1 MARFVRDD
9 WTQRNTTLAADLLPR
24 PASDFLRH
32 PAIRYQMFVDD
43 KYVQHEAPYVL
54 RHLSVPAMASED
66 AVGHPPRTLLPGTDI
81 VTSANTV
88 HHLHHL
94 LRFEDFTGRRL
105 RDIDTVV
112 EWGGG
117 YGNLAKLLLRLH
129 GGSPTYVLI
138 DTPVFAS
145 IQWLYLAS
153 VLGPDCVVL
162 HGGGSGLR
170 RGAVNVVPTG
180 LAAQLAVQ
188 ADLFI
193 STWALNECTTAAQDH
208 VLEREWFGAD
218 ALLLAM
224 HEGDPFH
231 RRALDAGARA
241 VPLGEFMPAQ
251 RYLLRAR
258 R

>member
-1 MARFVRDD
+1 
-9 WTQRNTTLAADLLPR
+9 
-24 PASDFLRH
+24 
-32 PAIRYQMFVDD
+32 MFVGD
-43 KYVQHEAPYVL
+43 KYLAHEAPYVL
-54 RHLSVPAMASED
+54 RHLSVPAMATED
-66 AVGHPPRTLLPGTDI
+66 AVGDPPRTVLPGTDI

-94 LRFEDFTGRRL
+94 LRFEDVTGRRL
-105 RDIDTVV
+105 SDVDTVV

-129 GGSPTYVLI
+129 GGTPTYVLV
-138 DTPVFAS
+138 DTPVFAA

-162 HGGGSGLR
+162 HADGGLQLV
-170 RGAVNVVPTG
+170 RGVVNVVPIG
-180 LAAQLAVQ
+180 LAAQWHVD

-208 VLEREWFGAD
+208 VVERRWFGAD

-224 HEGDPFH
+224 HEGDPFQ
-231 RRALDAGARA
+231 RRVVDAGART

-251 RYLLRAR
+251 RYLLRGR
-258 R
+258 PGKG